1 VGAIAE
7 RAGLG
12 RESLYESSDRP
23 RDCAMNLD
31 DANETDV
38 REEVATPLLSAL
50 GYERGMRND
59 ILRELTLS
67 YGRVFLGRKKNNNP
81 PLRGRADY
89 VLSVTGAARWVLEI
103 KAPKEE
109 ITQET
114 IEQAISY
121 ARHPEVSVTYAAILN
136 GKRFVVMHNSQR
148 STDEPLVN
156 IDVSSPHELAERVRG
171 LLSPA
176 SIKRDCS
183 PPIVDLRRPLVDGF
197 RANANITGGVLIY

>member
-1 VGAIAE
+1 
-7 RAGLG
+7 
-12 RESLYESSDRP
+12 
-23 RDCAMNLD
+23 MNLD

-109 ITQET
+109 ITKET